1 LTPSE
6 DILINISNLNEY
18 TRSRKKTKARGD
30 GLAEKEILKDILQ
43 DSESFSKEDEELFK
57 FLEASK
63 PKIYVVGTGGAGTNT
78 LTRMREMKVE
88 GATFVAANTDV
99 QHLVKIRADKKILL
113 GRNVTKGLGAGSNPS
128 IGEAAAKESQE
139 EIKKSL
145 SEASM
150 VFVTCG
156 LGGGTGTGS
165 AHVFAENAKA
175 NNALTIAVV
184 TLPFTSEGR
193 KRMQNALEGL
203 DKLKRNADTV
213 IVIPNDKL
221 LTIVPDLPLNTAFK
235 VSDEVLSNSVKGIA
249 ELITKAGLVNLDFA
263 DLKTVLKD
271 AGCAVVGMGEATA
284 DAKHDQRALIA
295 IETAMSSPLLDVD
308 ISEANRALIN
318 VVGGEDMTLREAEL
332 MVKEVSNRIAP
343 NSHIIW
349 GARIEK
355 ELHKNSLRVLVV
367 IAGAKLPQYEIEG
380 AAPATELGGELEED
394 IDIDLID

>member
-1 LTPSE
+1 
-6 DILINISNLNEY
+6 
-18 TRSRKKTKARGD
+18 
-30 GLAEKEILKDILQ
+30 LADKEILKDILQ
-43 DSESFSKEDEELFK
+43 EGETLSSEDEELFK

-63 PKIYVVGTGGAGTNT
+63 PKIYVLGTGGSGCNT
-78 LTRMREMKVE
+78 LARMREMRVE
-88 GATFVAANTDV
+88 GVTYIAANTDV

-113 GRNVTKGLGAGSNPS
+113 GRNTTKGLGAGSNPDV
-128 IGEAAAKESQE
+128 GEAAAKESEE
-139 EIKKSL
+139 EIKKSIQDG
-145 SEASM
+145 SM

-165 AHVFAENAKA
+165 AHMIAGKAKS
-175 NNALTIAVV
+175 NGALTISVV

-193 KRMQNALEGL
+193 KRMQNAIDGL
-203 DKLKRNADTV
+203 NKLKHNADTV

-271 AGCAVVGMGEATA
+271 AGCAVVGMGEATTE
-284 DAKHDQRALIA
+284 AKHDQRALIA
-295 IETAMSSPLLDVD
+295 IETAMSSPLLDID

-332 MVKEVSNRIAP
+332 MVKEVSSRIAP
-343 NSHIIW
+343 DSHIIW

-355 ELHKNSLRVLVV
+355 DLPKSSIRVLVV
-367 IAGAKLPQYEIEG
+367 IAGAKLPQYEVETKT
-380 AAPATELGGELEED
+380 AESDQFDMELD
-394 IDIDLID
+394 DVDIDLID